1 MRLKWMPETQSFVNA
16 FSARVVHDPWWDSA
30 CEQSRAGDPYLLMLL
45 KLRVLQETC
54 DEFGISR
61 AQGIQSLERYGH
73 SIFHVLRREDEFE
86 EPNEGP

>member
-1 MRLKWMPETQSFVNA
+1 MRLWLPETEQSFVNA
-16 FSARVVHDPWWDSA
+16 FSARVVHDPWWNSA

-45 KLRVLQETC
+45 QLRVLQETC

-73 SIFHVLRREDEFE
+73 ILVPQNMKFE
-86 EPNEGP
+86 EANEG